1 MKNKI
6 GFTSAIALVTG
17 NMIGSG
23 IFLLPA
29 SLAAY
34 KGVGIIGWII
44 ATIGAILLS
53 FVFGKLGEWFPNTT
67 GGPYA
72 YTRIYLGQFAA
83 FWVAWGYWI
92 SIWITNA
99 AIAVAFVGYLGVF
112 FPVLKTDLLYSL
124 FAGIGVIWFFTWINS
139 KNIRDIGFVQ
149 KLTTALKILPILFVI
164 VFGVFYSDIS
174 VLISRSFYSEIS
186 WGNVTTVIMISFF
199 SFLGLES
206 ATVPSNQIEN
216 GSKIIK
222 KATILGTVFT
232 AFLYTLSFIV
242 IIGIIPPETLA
253 KSEAPFADVADILAG
268 SWGKYFIAF
277 GALVSTMGALNGWI
291 LIQGQIPF
299 AAAKD
304 ELFPPFFKRTNRHL
318 SPIKGI
324 VLSSILATVLMA
336 LNYTKSLVE
345 AFTFMITLSTLSV
358 LLPYIF
364 SLASFAIK
372 TKDFDIKKRGY
383 LLVLAAI
390 SFLFCIWIV
399 IGCGPEVAYYGLILL
414 LLGMP
419 FYVWLQFKNKHYGTP
434 KHK

>member
-1 MKNKI
+1 
-6 GFTSAIALVTG
+6 
-17 NMIGSG
+17 MIGSG

-199 SFLGLES
+199 SFL
-206 ATVPSNQIEN
+206 PRQ
-216 GSKIIK
+216 
-222 KATILGTVFT
+222 
-232 AFLYTLSFIV
+232 
-242 IIGIIPPETLA
+242 
-253 KSEAPFADVADILAG
+253 
-268 SWGKYFIAF
+268 
-277 GALVSTMGALNGWI
+277 
-291 LIQGQIPF
+291 
-299 AAAKD
+299 
-304 ELFPPFFKRTNRHL
+304 
-318 SPIKGI
+318 
-324 VLSSILATVLMA
+324 
-336 LNYTKSLVE
+336 
-345 AFTFMITLSTLSV
+345 
-358 LLPYIF
+358 
-364 SLASFAIK
+364 
-372 TKDFDIKKRGY
+372 
-383 LLVLAAI
+383 
-390 SFLFCIWIV
+390 
-399 IGCGPEVAYYGLILL
+399 
-414 LLGMP
+414 
-419 FYVWLQFKNKHYGTP
+419 LQNSC
-434 KHK
+434 